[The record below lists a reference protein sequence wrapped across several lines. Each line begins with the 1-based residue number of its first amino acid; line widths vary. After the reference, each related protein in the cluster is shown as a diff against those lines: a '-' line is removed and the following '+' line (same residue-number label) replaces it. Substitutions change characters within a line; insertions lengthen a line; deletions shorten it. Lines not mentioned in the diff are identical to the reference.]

1 MPIPFEAALDYVQ
14 KPQNISGHQF
24 WPFLTFEK
32 SQRRFTRKAGQLTAV
47 AQTKVRQLAIPSH
60 RDGYVFAFYALIL
73 SHLYEAALR
82 QHDLDGSVLAYR
94 SGLGTNYAM
103 AEAAFQEVAN
113 RDSCLA
119 VALDLKDFF
128 PSISHDILK
137 RNWCDLLGVQRL
149 PKDHF
154 AVFRAMTSFA
164 SVNRDECLLR
174 LGIPKGRLPPQ
185 PLCSA
190 SEFRRLVRGEDRQ
203 HLSLVTHNKE
213 PFGIPQGAQISAVL
227 SNISMFDF
235 DLSMKH
241 EIEKQGGI
249 YRRYS
254 DDILIIANAGS
265 SEADIVSLVKTYLSK
280 AGGNL
285 HLNASKTESALFSR
299 NHSGQL
305 SASKLGGI
313 QYLGF
318 TFDGMRRLIRP
329 QTMSKYARKLSDAA
343 RRVRRE
349 SAQSGKPISKRE
361 IYRRY
366 SHLGQSNFITRYL
379 AAAENAMPNSMLRKQ
394 VRRHMRRI
402 KALTETS

>member
-1 MPIPFEAALDYVQ
+1 VPIPFEAALDYVQ
-14 KPQNISGHQF
+14 EPQNVSSHQF

-47 AQTKVRQLAIPSH
+47 AHTKVRQLAVPSH
-60 RDGYVFAFYALIL
+60 RDGYVFALYAFTL
-73 SHLYEAALR
+73 SNLYEAALR
-82 QHDLDGSVLAYR
+82 QHDLDDSVLAYR

-103 AEAAFQEVAN
+103 AEAAFQEIAN

-137 RNWCDLLGVQRL
+137 RNWCDLLGVQKL

-164 SVNRDECLLR
+164 SVNRDECLSR
-174 LGIPKGRLPPQ
+174 LGISKGRIPPQ

-203 HLSLVTHNKE
+203 HTSLVTHNKK

-227 SNISMFDF
+227 SNISMFQF
-235 DLSMKH
+235 DLSMKREV
-241 EIEKQGGI
+241 EIRGGS

-254 DDILIIANAGS
+254 DDILIIADVNS
-265 SEADIVSLVKTYLSK
+265 SEADIVSLVQTYLS
-280 AGGNL
+280 ATGGNL
-285 HLNASKTESALFSR
+285 NLNASKTESALFSR
-299 NHSGQL
+299 NSNGQL
-305 SASKLGGI
+305 RASKMGGI

-318 TFDGMRRLIRP
+318 TFDGMRRLVRP

-349 SAQSGKPISKRE
+349 AAQSGKPISKRE

-366 SHLGQSNFITRYL
+366 SHLGKSNFITRYL
-379 AAAENAMPNSMLRKQ
+379 AAAEIAMPNSVLRKQ

-402 KALTETS
+402 KTLTETT